1 MVAACT
7 VVILLALGW
16 AVTQSGGDGDPG
28 ATDPALTDLAPSTAP
43 GSDSELQRRETWTDL
58 GVSSTVQLVQSF
70 GPPTPSGP
78 DHSWYG
84 VRITRCAGDD
94 ALAVAAGASWR
105 VWSVSDGTETYDA
118 VDLTPPDGLVQ
129 QVFPTAGVRPGVC
142 RDGWVFWDLP
152 NAAASS
158 IREVVL
164 RQDGEVAA
172 TWTVG

>member
-16 AVTQSGGDGDPG
+16 AVTQSGGDGD
-28 ATDPALTDLAPSTAP
+28 TTVDPTPTDLATSAVP
-43 GSDSELQRRETWTDL
+43 GSDSRLKSFETWTDL
-58 GVSSTVQLVQSF
+58 GVSSTVKLAQSF
-70 GPPTPSGP
+70 RPPTPSGP

-84 VRITRCAGDD
+84 VRITRCAGED
-94 ALAVAAGASWR
+94 ALAVAAGASWT

-118 VDLTPPDGLVQ
+118 VDLTPPANIVQ
-129 QVFPTAGVRPGVC
+129 QVFPTAGVRPGLC
-142 RDGWVFWDLP
+142 RDGWIFWDLP